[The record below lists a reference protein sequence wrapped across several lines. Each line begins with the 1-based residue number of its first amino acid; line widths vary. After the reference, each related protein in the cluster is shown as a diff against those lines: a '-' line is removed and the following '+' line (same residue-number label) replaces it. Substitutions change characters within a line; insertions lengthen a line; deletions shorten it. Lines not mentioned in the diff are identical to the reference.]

1 MSDPEYTPPD
11 YPGLGYGDDGRVA
24 PLFPDAAAP
33 AETPHREPPHNLEAE
48 QALLGAILVNNRA
61 FERVS
66 EFLRGDH
73 FADPVHG
80 RIFAACGKLID
91 RGQIATPVTL
101 KGQFDQDEALQEVGG
116 AQYLVK
122 LAASVVTVIN
132 AEDYGREIRDCFLRR
147 ELIEIGET
155 VVNDAFDRDIDSAAP
170 ELIEKAENRLF
181 TLAETGEGESGLK
194 ELKLALGES
203 ISMAEAAF
211 RRDGGLAGLSTGLID
226 LDNLL
231 GGLHPSDLLILA
243 ARPAMG
249 KSTLASNIAFH
260 VATAAMREPG
270 HSPQPVA
277 FFSLEMS
284 AEQLATRILSERTG
298 IASEKLRRGQ
308 LSNEDFGRLVEAS
321 QELER
326 APMFL
331 DDTPAI
337 PISTLRTRARRLK
350 RQHGLALIV
359 VDYLQLMR
367 PATGT
372 RPDNRVQ
379 EISAISQGLKA
390 IAKELD
396 VPVIAL
402 SQLSRAVEQR
412 EDKRPVLADL
422 RESGSIEQDA
432 DVVMFI
438 YREDYYLQKA
448 EPVQRVEESA
458 EKFHERYDHWK
469 DRCEQAHGKSEVII
483 SKQRH
488 GPTGVV
494 TLRFDGATTKF
505 TNYVAEDHLPDHY

>member
-1 MSDPEYTPPD
+1 MSDPESSIAPFPGPTAFVPD
-11 YPGLGYGDDGRVA
+11 
-24 PLFPDAAAP
+24 DAGPAAS
-33 AETPHREPPHNLEAE
+33 AFREPPHNLEAE
-48 QALLGAILVNNRA
+48 QALLGAILVNNRSY
-61 FERVS
+61 ERVS
-66 EFLRGDH
+66 EFLRPEH

-80 RIFAACGKLID
+80 RIFASCAKLID

-101 KGQFDQDEALQEVGG
+101 KGLFDQDEALAEVGG

-132 AEDYGREIRDCFLRR
+132 AADYGREIRDCYLRR
-147 ELIEIGET
+147 ELIEIGEA
-155 VVNDAFDRDIDSAAP
+155 VVNDAFDRDLDTAAQ
-170 ELIEKAENRLF
+170 ELIEKAENQLF
-181 TLAETGEGESGLK
+181 TLAETGEGENGLK
-194 ELKLALGES
+194 ELKLALMES
-203 ISMAEAAF
+203 VAQAEAAYK
-211 RRDGGLAGLSTGLID
+211 RDGGLAGYSTGLID
-226 LDNLL
+226 IDNLL

-260 VATAAMREPG
+260 IATASMDDPETP
-270 HSPQPVA
+270 PQPVA

-308 LSNEDFGRLVEAS
+308 LDNEDFGKLVEAS
-321 QELER
+321 QDLER
-326 APMFL
+326 APMFI

-367 PATGT
+367 PAPGA
-372 RPDNRVQ
+372 RIDNRVQ

-396 VPVIAL
+396 VPVLAL

-432 DVVMFI
+432 DIVMFI

-448 EPVQRVEESA
+448 EPIQRIEEDA
-458 EKFHERYDHWK
+458 QKFHDRYDAWK
-469 DRCEQAHGKSEVII
+469 ERCEKAHGKAEVII

-494 TLRFDGATTKF
+494 TLHFDGSTTKF
-505 TNYVAEDHLPDHY
+505 TNYVADDHVPDHY

>member
-1 MSDPEYTPPD
+1 MSDPEPSIAPF
-11 YPGLGYGDDGRVA
+11 PGPAGGFSTA
-24 PLFPDAAAP
+24 ESEPSAP
-33 AETPHREPPHNLEAE
+33 AFREPPHNLEAE
-48 QALLGAILVNNRA
+48 QALLGAILVNNRSY
-61 FERVS
+61 ERVS
-66 EFLRGDH
+66 EFLRPEH

-80 RIFAACGKLID
+80 RIFASCGKLID

-101 KGQFDQDEALQEVGG
+101 KGLFDQDEALTEIGG

-132 AEDYGREIRDCFLRR
+132 AGDYGREIRDCYLRR
-147 ELIEIGET
+147 SLIDIGET
-155 VVNDAFDRDIDSAAP
+155 VVNDAFDRDIDTAAQ
-170 ELIEKAENRLF
+170 ELIEKAENQLF
-181 TLAETGEGESGLK
+181 TLAETGEGEAGLK
-194 ELKLALGES
+194 ELKLALIES
-203 ISMAEAAF
+203 VAQAEAAF
-211 RRDGGLAGLSTGLID
+211 KRDGGLAGYSTGLID
-226 LDNLL
+226 IDNLL

-260 VATAAMREPG
+260 IATASMREPG
-270 HSPQPVA
+270 TAPQPVA

-308 LSNEDFGRLVEAS
+308 LNNEDFGKLVEAS
-321 QELER
+321 QDLER
-326 APMFL
+326 APMFI

-367 PATGT
+367 PAPGA
-372 RPDNRVQ
+372 RIDNRVQ

-396 VPVIAL
+396 VPVLAL

-432 DVVMFI
+432 DIVMFI
-438 YREDYYLQKA
+438 YREDYY
-448 EPVQRVEESA
+448 
-458 EKFHERYDHWK
+458 
-469 DRCEQAHGKSEVII
+469 
-483 SKQRH
+483 
-488 GPTGVV
+488 
-494 TLRFDGATTKF
+494 
-505 TNYVAEDHLPDHY
+505 